1 MNLLYCRAWPTPG
14 QAREDTAHKGPAKII
29 KQALLLLLLPASAL
43 CNAAQFE
50 SVIDAMAIQASA
62 THTNN
67 GWEDM
72 AKIKGV
78 KWRWPYY
85 QSGAHDASMVGKT
98 KVGHD
103 KNPHIGATTV
113 TVHGART
120 MVTTIKIN
128 IANASADMAAFGTG
142 KASKITT
149 SCDQDA
155 ASDKVAFYR
164 FNKPG
169 YKPLYVSRQES
180 RGAGGSGGVAFEVAY
195 ALEDVLN
202 IHPTPCAVVK

>member
-1 MNLLYCRAWPTPG
+1 M
-14 QAREDTAHKGPAKII
+14 KI
-29 KQALLLLLLPASAL
+29 KQALLFLLLPAVAL

-62 THTNN
+62 GQTNN

-85 QSGAHDASMVGKT
+85 QSGAHDASMVGNT

-113 TVHGART
+113 TVNGART
-120 MVTTIKIN
+120 MVATIKID

-142 KASKITT
+142 KASKINT
-149 SCDQDA
+149 SCDEDA
-155 ASDKVAFYR
+155 ATDKVAFYR
-164 FNKPG
+164 FDKPG
-169 YKPLYVSRQES
+169 YKPLYISRQES
-180 RGAGGSGGVAFEVAY
+180 WGAGGAGSVAFTLAY

-202 IHPTPCAVVK
+202 IHPTPCMVVK